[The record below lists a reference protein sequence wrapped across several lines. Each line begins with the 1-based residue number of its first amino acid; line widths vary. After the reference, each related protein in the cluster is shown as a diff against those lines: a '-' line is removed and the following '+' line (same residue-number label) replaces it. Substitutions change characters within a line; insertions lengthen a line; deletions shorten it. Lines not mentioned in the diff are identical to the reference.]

1 MPDIEL
7 LHVSVEYPRRV
18 MALHDIC
25 LSVSKGEFISLIGPS
40 GSGKSSL
47 LRIIAGLVSP
57 KEGDVRFDGQSVLEK
72 KPQERNTAMIFQN
85 LALYPH
91 MTIYQNIAYPL
102 LSRGYSK
109 QTVREKVED
118 TARMLGLI
126 QLLEKRPRRL
136 SGGQRQLTAIAR
148 ALVRDPDIFLLDEPF
163 SSLDEA
169 SRSMLRSQILR
180 LHERMPGTT
189 FVYAA
194 HDQVEAFALSDRVAL
209 LREGRLVMYD
219 TPGTLYTRPADLFA
233 ASFIGGGRMNLLPGI
248 LPGGKVLFGIFP
260 ENLSL
265 ASGLSPE
272 DLSQGTTG
280 KIIITA
286 ISDGLVRKGTSVTG
300 AFSVPA
306 GSCLTG
312 CLTGMKNSGKY
323 LFSDSGSIQ
332 YYTSISE
339 GWPEKGT
346 PVILTASEENVN
358 IFDSLSGKRV

>member
-18 MALHDIC
+18 MALDDIC
-25 LSVSKGEFISLIGPS
+25 LSIPKGAFISLIGPS

-47 LRIIAGLVSP
+47 LRVIAGLVSP

-91 MTIYQNIAYPL
+91 MTVYQNIAYPL
-102 LSRGYSK
+102 VSRGYSK
-109 QTVREKVED
+109 EIIREKVEE
-118 TARMLGLI
+118 TARMLGLF

-169 SRSMLRSQILR
+169 SRSMLRGQIRR
-180 LHERMPGTT
+180 LHERMPETT

-194 HDQVEAFALSDRVAL
+194 HDQAEAFALSDRVAL

-219 TPGTLYTRPADLFA
+219 IPRTLCTHPADLFA
-233 ASFIGGGRMNLLPGI
+233 ASFVGGGRMNLLPGI
-248 LPGGKVLFGIFP
+248 LSGEKVLFGILP
-260 ENLSL
+260 EDLSL
-265 ASGLSPE
+265 ASELSPE
-272 DLSQGTTG
+272 DPYQDTTD
-280 KIIITA
+280 KIIIIA
-286 ISDGLVRKGTSVTG
+286 VSDGLVRKGTKVTG
-300 AFSVPA
+300 AFSIAA

-312 CLTGMKNSGKY
+312 RLPGMKTSGKY
-323 LFSDSGSIQ
+323 FFSDSGSMQ
-332 YYTSISE
+332 YYTCISE
-339 GWPEKGT
+339 GWPAEGKS
-346 PVILTASEENVN
+346 VLLTAPEDSVT
-358 IFDSLSGKRV
+358 IFDALSGKRA